1 MSRTTIISA
10 FLVLSALWGSSFAA
24 IRLGLPSM
32 PPVLFAALRFYL
44 AGAVMLAYAV
54 HSQTRWRP
62 RGDDWKTVAV
72 GALFFIAAHHAF
84 LFVGEQYVT
93 SAVAG
98 VIISL
103 DPVLAAGFA
112 ALLLPDERLSGV
124 GVVGLLFGLVGA
136 TIVANPSPENLV
148 GSDARGVVLV
158 FLAAAA
164 FALGAVLTRR
174 FRTDLPAVSMQAW
187 MMLVGAVV
195 LHAVSLA
202 LPSERLADVEWTVD
216 AILALGYLSFVAGGI
231 GFLLYFALLDEIGPV
246 EINLVG
252 YVAPLF
258 AGLSGW
264 VVLGEPIEETT
275 VAGFTVIVV
284 GFALLK
290 RRALR
295 DAF

>member
-1 MSRTTIISA
+1 
-10 FLVLSALWGSSFAA
+10 
-24 IRLGLPSM
+24 M

-44 AGAVMLAYAV
+44 AGAVMLLYAV
-54 HSQTRWRP
+54 HSRSRWRP
-62 RGDDWKTVAV
+62 RGEDWRTVAV

-112 ALLLPDERLSGV
+112 GLLLPDERLSRV
-124 GVVGLLFGLVGA
+124 GIVGLLFGLLGA
-136 TIVANPSPENLV
+136 GIVANPTPENLFRADV
-148 GSDARGVVLV
+148 RGVVLV
-158 FLAAAA
+158 FLAAVA

-195 LHAVSLA
+195 LHAISLA
-202 LPSERLADVEWTVD
+202 LPSERLSNVEWTTD
-216 AILALGYLSFVAGGI
+216 AILALGYLAFVAGGV
-231 GFLLYFALLDEIGPV
+231 GFLLYFSLLDEIGPV

-252 YVAPLF
+252 YVAPVF
-258 AGLSGW
+258 AGFSGW
-264 VVLGEPIEETT
+264 LVLDESIQETT
-275 VAGFTVIVV
+275 VLGFMVILV

-295 DAF
+295 DAL